1 MYFCQQTIYS
11 RANLSNELVVSISF
25 RIAFAFL
32 VLILFSPPALLGLGE
47 KFATFPGAA
56 TELPSRDGQFLVR
69 SISYGTAPGSISGK
83 FHALV
88 LEERRTGKSH
98 KLCDYLG
105 KIMVFWT
112 ADNVLVVNDYYTDM
126 GARVLLFVTD
136 ETIPPVAI
144 DKNLLLRLLDPITG
158 RHLLG
163 NNHVFI
169 AASKLEGDTL
179 ALRLWGY
186 GAQDANGFGFSC
198 EYSLAHNTASCAQS
212 SGTPKTVF

>member
-1 MYFCQQTIYS
+1 MPANDILSSKSQQRVGREYK
-11 RANLSNELVVSISF
+11 LSYRF
-25 RIAFAFL
+25 RFPRTYCVLPGIAWSGRE
-32 VLILFSPPALLGLGE
+32 VCD
-47 KFATFPGAA
+47 FPGRCE
-56 TELPSRDGQFLVR
+56 ELPSRDGQFLVR

-144 DKNLLLRLLDPITG
+144 DKTSYLGCWTG
-158 RHLLG
+158 SRAD
-163 NNHVFI
+163 I
-169 AASKLEGDTL
+169 
-179 ALRLWGY
+179 
-186 GAQDANGFGFSC
+186 C
-198 EYSLAHNTASCAQS
+198 
-212 SGTPKTVF
+212 SGTTTSS